1 VKNVVGATAVFG
13 FSMIVTASAI
23 GALVPG
29 HPRLDAA
36 AGIRHPN
43 VVPAVVSSDPQQ
55 RPGSEG
61 VAAEPA
67 APATGCPY
75 LQSGEGRP
83 SCPVMPEM
91 KTDAT
96 CPFLTEQREKGEK
109 GTKRSSPVLGQH
121 T

>member
-1 VKNVVGATAVFG
+1 MKNIVEATAVLG

-29 HPRLDAA
+29 HLRLDAA
-36 AGIRHPN
+36 AGNRN
-43 VVPAVVSSDPQQ
+43 STVVPAVASTDPQQ

-75 LQSGEGRP
+75 LQSAESRP

-91 KTDAT
+91 KTDAA
-96 CPFLTEQREKGEK
+96 CPFLLKQREKGEK
-109 GTKRSSPVLGQH
+109 GMERPSPVLGQH